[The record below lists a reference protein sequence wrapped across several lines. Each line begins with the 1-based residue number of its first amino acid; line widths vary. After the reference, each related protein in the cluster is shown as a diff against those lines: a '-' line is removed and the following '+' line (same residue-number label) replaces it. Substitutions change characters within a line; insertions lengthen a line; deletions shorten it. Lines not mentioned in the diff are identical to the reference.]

1 MNGYTGFK
9 YWICM
14 KQHFTTKSF
23 NVFKYKGHV
32 KCKLETFIARVDSDV
47 IERTCS
53 KFTPRELVLY
63 LASNFI
69 YGNDNMM
76 WDTSVATAN
85 YNLFLS
91 RKAQLLQVVDND
103 LKSLDNLNI
112 AITDGISI
120 IRVLTRNQITIETV
134 SIINQYYNLTNQLR
148 QLPLGEIVE
157 PLLLRIDKSKG
168 FINPTAGVEKLI
180 KQKLDKISNKNDI

>member
-32 KCKLETFIARVDSDV
+32 KCKLETFIARSDSEV

-53 KFTPRELVLY
+53 KFTPREFVLY
-63 LASNFI
+63 LAANFI
-69 YGNDNMM
+69 YGNENMM
-76 WDTSVATAN
+76 WDTSVAVAN
-85 YNLFLS
+85 YNLFLA
-91 RKAQLLQVVDND
+91 RKQQLQQVVDND
-103 LKSLDNLNI
+103 LKSLDNLHI
-112 AITDGISI
+112 PITDGISI
-120 IRVLTRNQITIETV
+120 IRILTKNQITIETV
-134 SIINQYYNLTNQLR
+134 SIINQYYNLTNQLQ

-168 FINPTAGVEKLI
+168 FIKPTAGVDNLI
-180 KQKLDKISNKNDI
+180 KQKLNNISNKNDI

>member
-9 YWICM
+9 YWVAIR
-14 KQHFTTKSF
+14 QHFTTKSF
-23 NVFKYKGHV
+23 DAFKYKGHI
-32 KCKLETFIARVDSDV
+32 KCKLETYIARRDSDV

-63 LASNFI
+63 LASNFM
-69 YGNDNMM
+69 YGNESMM
-76 WDTSVATAN
+76 WDTSVAIAN

-91 RKAQLLQVVDND
+91 RKQQLDKVVDND
-103 LKSLDNLNI
+103 LKSLDNLHI
-112 AITDGISI
+112 EITDGISI
-120 IRVLTRNQITIETV
+120 IRVLTRNQITFETV
-134 SIINQYYNLTNQLR
+134 SLINQYYNLTNQLR
-148 QLPLGEIVE
+148 QLPMGEIVE

-168 FINPTAGVEKLI
+168 FVKPTAGVDKLI